1 MILFRSCPRC
11 GGDVDTT
18 SADDVYCVQ
27 CAHRMEISLS
37 GPLVAEQRS
46 DSGSGVPSPVGSAN
60 PDEPVA
66 AEARRSPPPVEE
78 RPAIPRCPRCGS
90 GDVVRLE
97 KIDPEYNTCLRCRLC
112 GHVFSPRQ
120 TGARRTPDGSEGHAE
135 EVQ

>member
-11 GGDVDTT
+11 GGDIDTT

-27 CAHRMEISLS
+27 CAHRMESS
-37 GPLVAEQRS
+37 FRGQLVVEQAP
-46 DSGSGVPSPVGSAN
+46 DGGSGVPSPAGSA
-60 PDEPVA
+60 DLEDPVA
-66 AEARRSPPPVEE
+66 VEARRSRPRVEG

-97 KIDPEYNTCLRCRLC
+97 KIDPKYNTCLRCRLC

-120 TGARRTPDGSEGHAE
+120 TGVRQTPDGSEVHAE

>member
-27 CAHRMEISLS
+27 CAHRLELS
-37 GPLVAEQRS
+37 SPGPRVVQQTP
-46 DSGSGVPSPVGSAN
+46 DGGSGVPSPAGSADS
-60 PDEPVA
+60 DELVA
-66 AEARRSPPPVEE
+66 AEARPNPPRVEE
-78 RPAIPRCPRCGS
+78 RPVIPRCPRCGS

-120 TGARRTPDGSEGHAE
+120 PGLRPTPDGSEVHAE